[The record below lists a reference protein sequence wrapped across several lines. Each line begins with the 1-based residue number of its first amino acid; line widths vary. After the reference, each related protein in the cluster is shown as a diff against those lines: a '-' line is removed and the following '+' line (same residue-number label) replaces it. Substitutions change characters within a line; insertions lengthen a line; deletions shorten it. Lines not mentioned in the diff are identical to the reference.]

1 MDDSTPLFTMV
12 KSQTIREAPE
22 SLSEKSQGLLD
33 TLSMLCSFY
42 SAEDLA
48 SFLFSPMFAE
58 LARQEDAWLSFE
70 IGLYVDHTKTL
81 ELVPS
86 KKEILMAD
94 SHSTGAFSGDLHQCV
109 DEIDAAAQLNQWYS
123 LVHSPGSRFE

>member
-1 MDDSTPLFTMV
+1 MDDSTPRFTMV
-12 KSQTIREAPE
+12 KSQTIGDIPE

-48 SFLFSPMFAE
+48 SFLYSQMFAE
-58 LARQEDAWLSFE
+58 LTQQGDAWVSFE

-81 ELVPS
+81 DLIPSQKEMLV
-86 KKEILMAD
+86 AD
-94 SHSTGAFSGDLHQCV
+94 SKSTGVFEGGLHRCAN
-109 DEIDAAAQLNQWYS
+109 ENDAVARLNQWYS
-123 LVHSPGSRFE
+123 IVHSPDSRFE